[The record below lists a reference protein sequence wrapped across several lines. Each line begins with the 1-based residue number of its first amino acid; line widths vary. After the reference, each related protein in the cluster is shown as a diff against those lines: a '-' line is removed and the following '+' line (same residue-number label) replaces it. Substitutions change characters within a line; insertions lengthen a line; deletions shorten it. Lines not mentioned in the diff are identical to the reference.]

1 MDVKEI
7 GMALPAGEMLIGE
20 IAVVFYAR
28 SFKV

>member
-7 GMALPAGEMLIGE
+7 GMALPAVGTLIGE